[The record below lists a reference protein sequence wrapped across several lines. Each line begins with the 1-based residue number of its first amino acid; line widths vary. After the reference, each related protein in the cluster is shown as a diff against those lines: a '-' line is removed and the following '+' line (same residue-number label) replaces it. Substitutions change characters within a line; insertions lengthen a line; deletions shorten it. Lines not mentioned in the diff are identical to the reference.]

1 MPTFQGSAFANF
13 YKRILQIG
21 NSDNSGTPTS
31 TTAIQPGDG
40 VATSMSVSDDVL
52 KVQPQTDNTTGAFLV
67 NSQAGNNILA
77 VDTTN
82 SLVKVGAGQVSAT
95 TQYAYFNVNH
105 STVDALGSPWD
116 ADKWYGVPFGAS
128 TNAAVQSNYFGASTT
143 SSFNDTDPATSL
155 TIGTNA
161 HTALNMYWYVPDNI
175 TIDAVHWFH
184 GADAATGDTT
194 AAHLMA
200 YDIDTG
206 NGSTSGDL
214 SSGVVLADGSNITNA
229 GYEQIYYQSMTIQ
242 SADVDAG
249 KIIIFCFA
257 SDTVNSD
264 YTIQATVK
272 YHIR

>member
-13 YKRILQIG
+13 YKRILQIA

-31 TTAIQPGDG
+31 TTAIQAGDG

-67 NSQAGNNILA
+67 NNQAGNSMLA

-82 SLVKVGAGQVSAT
+82 SLVRVGAAQVNAT
-95 TQYAYFNVNH
+95 TQYAYFNVDFA
-105 STVDALGSPWD
+105 TVAHIASGWS
-116 ADKWYGVPFGAS
+116 ADTWYGVPFGAS
-128 TNAAVQSNYFGASTT
+128 TYANAQGNSFGSSTS
-143 SSFNDTDPATSL
+143 SSFNDTNPATTL
-155 TIGTNA
+155 TITSSA
-161 HTALNMYWYVPDNI
+161 MTVLNMYWYIPDNI
-175 TIDAVHWFH
+175 TIDAVHWFNA
-184 GADAATGDTT
+184 ADSSTGDTT

-206 NGSTSGDL
+206 NGSSSGDL
-214 SSGVVLADGSNITNA
+214 SNGVVVADGANINNA
-229 GYEQIYYQSMTIQ
+229 GREQIYYQSMTIR

-257 SDTVNSD
+257 SDTVNSN